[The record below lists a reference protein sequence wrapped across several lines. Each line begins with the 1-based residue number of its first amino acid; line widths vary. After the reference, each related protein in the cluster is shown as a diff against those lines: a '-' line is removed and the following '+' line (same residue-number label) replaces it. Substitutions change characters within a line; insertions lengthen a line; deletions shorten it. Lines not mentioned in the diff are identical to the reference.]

1 MNETDQNDKELITTA
16 EVAKMLGVSKST
28 IKNYRN
34 QRLIPFIE
42 FNDSKTKSLVR
53 YRRSD
58 VEAVLQ
64 KHTVTA
70 AA

>member
-1 MNETDQNDKELITTA
+1 MNKPNQNDKELISTA
-16 EVAKMLGVSKST
+16 EVAKMLGVSEST

-42 FNDSKTKSLVR
+42 FNDSKTKSLLR

-58 VEAVLQ
+58 VEAALQ
-64 KHTVTA
+64 KHTVA
-70 AA
+70 ADP